1 MLLHIGAFRLDADS
15 ERRSLWH
22 DLIPSTRVLCTV
34 LMVFAIALTP
44 NGQWKTWALYGVGI
58 VTLAR
63 LSQVTFSSLAK
74 RVGVEFGFVGVV
86 LLGTLFQRHGEVVWQ
101 WGWLQVTTV
110 GLTTLGSVAFKMLLS
125 LTMVNI
131 LILTTPISA
140 LLHAIAT
147 LRVPPLL
154 VAIMASMYRYIAV
167 LADEFQ
173 SMRRAAL
180 SRNLMNSRK
189 TQRQVIGN
197 MVGSLFIRTYD
208 RGERV
213 HQAMLARGY
222 TGLFPLAE
230 IPKGNWRDGVAIT
243 LVAALAIAGQL
254 FYIQGR

>member
-1 MLLHIGAFRLDADS
+1 MLLHIGAFRLDVDS
-15 ERRSLWH
+15 ERRSPWH

-34 LMVFAIALTP
+34 LMMFAIALTP
-44 NGQWKTWALYGVGI
+44 NGHWKTWALYGLGI
-58 VTLAR
+58 VRLAI
-63 LSQVTFSSLAK
+63 LSRVTFSSLAK
-74 RVGVEFGFVGVV
+74 RVGVEFSFIVVV
-86 LLGTLFQRHGEVVWQ
+86 LLGTLFQRGGEVMWQ
-101 WGWLQVTTV
+101 WGWLQITTV
-110 GLTTLGSVAFKMLLS
+110 GLTTLGSVALKMLLS
-125 LTMVNI
+125 LTMINI
-131 LILTTPISA
+131 LILTTPIPA
-140 LLHAIAT
+140 LLHAIVT

-189 TQRQVIGN
+189 AQRQVIGN
-197 MVGSLFIRTYD
+197 MFGSLFIRTYD

-222 TGLFPLAE
+222 TGLVPLTE

-243 LVAALAIAGQL
+243 LVAAFAIAGQL